1 MPEMARHEGVLCRS
15 GAWSWAARRVVLPW
29 ALQGAELA
37 GEVLEIG
44 AGGGAMAA
52 EIARRFPAV
61 CLTAT
66 DVDEAMVAAARA
78 RLAPLGER
86 ARALQAD
93 SAALPFDEGAFD
105 AVLAFL
111 MLHHV
116 GHWEQALSE
125 AARVLRPGGVLLGY
139 DVLDKPI
146 VRALHGFRTA
156 HGERFPTF
164 AELDLELSIL
174 PFKNVWIRPGA
185 GSVAR
190 FRATRR

>member
-1 MPEMARHEGVLCRS
+1 MPEMARHEGVFCRS
-15 GAWSWAARRVVLPW
+15 GPWSWAAGRVVLPW
-29 ALQGAELA
+29 ALQGVELS

-52 EIARRFPAV
+52 EIARRFPA
-61 CLTAT
+61 LQITAT
-66 DVDEAMVAAARA
+66 DVDETMVAAARR
-78 RLAPLGER
+78 RLAPFGER
-86 ARALQAD
+86 AQALQAD
-93 SAALPFDEGAFD
+93 SAALPFDEGGFD

-116 GHWEQALSE
+116 GRWEQGLSE
-125 AARVLRPGGVLLGY
+125 AARVLRPGGLLLGY

-156 HGERFPTF
+156 HGERFPTL

-174 PFKNVWIRPGA
+174 PFKNVWIRPSAGA
-185 GSVAR
+185 VAR